1 MVGYLRRPIL
11 VGGIGLSVVLWL
23 WDTVGESA
31 VELGETAI
39 LGAIALGGGLWWLQ
53 RKLPQ
58 SEQSTKNSSP
68 INREITEAAIQETE
82 TLIDNLAT
90 KAETILSGNDL
101 SPTIADWRSQL
112 ADLHTAIDRQDLGL
126 AITGKPKVGK
136 TSLKTVLENTTWTQ
150 KKLTIT
156 EVDPDSLDTLINYDL
171 LIFLVDGDLTEPEYK
186 TLSDLCDRQ
195 PTLLVWNKQDQCPL
209 EHQVVVL
216 EKLRQT
222 MANQLGA
229 TDIIG
234 ISASPS
240 AIKVRQYQDENS
252 VQEWMETPLPQ
263 IEKLTENLDRLLTET
278 GEALVVATTYRQAI
292 ALQQTVKTHLNN
304 IRRQQ
309 ALPTIE
315 QYQWVAAAAAFA
327 NPVPALDLLATAA
340 ITSQLVLDLGKV
352 YDCQFSLEQAQQ
364 LAKTLGSQMVKLG
377 LVELSTKTLTT
388 LLKTNTVTYV
398 AGGVIQGVTAAYLTR
413 IAGLSLIEYFQTCET
428 GNNFSFNIESFSNTL
443 KSVFQNNQQ
452 LSTLQSFVSQATSHL
467 LPAREV
473 SPTTPLPFKS

>member
-1 MVGYLRRPIL
+1 MVDYLRRPIL

-39 LGAIALGGGLWWLQ
+39 FGAIALGGGLWWLQ

-58 SEQSTKNSSP
+58 SDQNTKNSPP
-68 INREITEAAIQETE
+68 ISREVTQAAIEETE
-82 TLIDNLAT
+82 TLIDQLANQ
-90 KAETILSGNDL
+90 AETIRVGNDL
-101 SPTIADWRSQL
+101 SPTLADWRKQV
-112 ADLHTAIDRQDLGL
+112 ADLHTAIDRQDLYL
-126 AITGKPKVGK
+126 AITGKPQVGK
-136 TSLKTVLENTTWTQ
+136 TSLKTVLETTTWTQ
-150 KKLTIT
+150 KHLTIT
-156 EVDPDSLDTLINYDL
+156 EVDPDSSDHLLTADL
-171 LIFLVDGDLTEPEYK
+171 VVFLVDGDLTEPEYK
-186 TLSDLCDRQ
+186 TLGNLCDRQ
-195 PTLLVWNKQDQCPL
+195 RTLLVWNKQDQCPL

-222 MANQLGA
+222 MANQLAA

-240 AIKVRQYQDENS
+240 PIKVRQYQDENS

-263 IEKLTENLDRLLTET
+263 METLTENLDRLLTET
-278 GEALVVATTYRQAI
+278 GEALVVATTYRKAI
-292 ALQQTVKTHLNN
+292 ALQQTVKTHLNT

-309 ALPTIE
+309 AIPTIE

-352 YDCQFSLEQAQQ
+352 YGCQFSLEQAQQ

-428 GNNFSFNIESFSNTL
+428 GNNFSLNIESFSNTL

-452 LSTLQSFVSQATSHL
+452 LSTLQSFVGQATSHIIS
-467 LPAREV
+467 PREV
-473 SPTTPLPFKS
+473 SPTSPLSAKL